1 MKEHLPV
8 IILKKVISIVIVL
21 FGVSLVTFLFT
32 YLAPGDAASVMLA
45 QQGIS
50 PTQELLEITREKM
63 GLNDPFIVQYGRWI
77 FGILH
82 FDFGESYQTGKKV
95 TETFLRAMPRTLAL
109 TGFSLVILVAI
120 SFPLGILCAKFSD
133 KLLDNVIRVISYLFN
148 SLPQFF
154 VALLMIYFLCL
165 KLGWFN
171 VVAKDDFSGM
181 IMPALLLGVTLSAW
195 YIRQIRSLAL
205 EQLNSDYIKCLRAR
219 GVPERKVLGKHVLKN
234 CLIPTITLLGVS
246 FGGLL
251 GGSAIV
257 ESIFGWRGVGQ
268 MVIEAIS
275 FRDYPVIQAYALWM
289 AVIFLIVNY
298 AVDITYHYI
307 DPRTRRGS
315 SS

>member
-1 MKEHLPV
+1 MAIRVTQK
-8 IILKKVISIVIVL
+8 IISILIVL
-21 FGVSLVTFLFT
+21 IGVSLVTFLFT
-32 YLAPGDAASVMLA
+32 YLAPGDAASVMLT

-50 PTQELLEITREKM
+50 PTQELLEATREKM
-63 GLNDPFIVQYGRWI
+63 GLNDPFVVQYGRWI
-77 FGILH
+77 VGILH
-82 FDFGESYQTGKKV
+82 LDFGESYQTGKNV
-95 TETFLRAMPRTLAL
+95 AEMFFRAMPRTLAL
-109 TGFSLVILVAI
+109 TGFSLVILVAV
-120 SFPLGILCAKFSD
+120 SFPLGILCAKYSD
-133 KLLDNVIRVISYLFN
+133 KALDNIVRVVSYLFN

-154 VALLMIYFLCL
+154 VALLMLYFLCL

-205 EQLNSDYIKCLRAR
+205 EQLNADYIKCLRAR

-298 AVDITYHYI
+298 LVDITYHYI
-307 DPRTRRGS
+307 DPRTRRGKS
-315 SS
+315 S